1 MAFKNILGNERQKKI
16 LRRAL
21 QKGRLPNSMLFCGQ
35 EGIGKKSIA
44 LVLAKALNC
53 ISKKDDACETCS
65 ACRAINKNNFPDV
78 MVISPEGN
86 IIKIG
91 QMRILKQTAYLRP
104 MVGKKRVFIVTEAE
118 KMNEEASNSLLKI
131 LEEPPLF
138 SHIILITTNPE
149 MIRATIKS
157 RCQILNFQP
166 ILREEIE
173 KILLKKGFSAKRAKV
188 ISLLVKGN
196 LKKALHLDWEKIQSR
211 REEAWQFFVSF
222 VMKKNVA
229 SYLNQYSARQGL
241 TRDELEQNL
250 EILSSF
256 CRDLVLLQQG
266 SNPHLLMNPDYAQK
280 MIQLKDFI
288 SWQKSVDCLQI
299 MDYNLYALQKNLNI
313 NLLISSLFSN
323 LME

>member
-1 MAFKNILGNERQKKI
+1 MAFKDILGNERQKKI

-21 QKGRLPNSMLFCGQ
+21 QKERLPNSMLFCGQ
-35 EGIGKKSIA
+35 EGVGKRSLA
-44 LVLAKALNC
+44 LVLAKSLNC
-53 ISKKDDACETCS
+53 INKKDDACETCP

-78 MVISPEGN
+78 MVIFPERN
-86 IIKIG
+86 VIKIS
-91 QMRILKQTAYLRP
+91 QMRVLKQTAYLKP
-104 MVGKKRVFIVTEAE
+104 MVGKKRVFILTEAE

-149 MIRATIKS
+149 AIRPTIKS

-166 ILREEIE
+166 ILKEEIE
-173 KILLKKGFSAKRAKV
+173 KILLKKGFSAKKAKV

-196 LKKALHLDWEKIQSR
+196 LKKALQLDWEEIQSR
-211 REEAWQFFVSF
+211 REEIWQFLVSF
-222 VMKKNVA
+222 VKKENIA
-229 SYLNQYSARQGL
+229 NYLNQYSPRQGL
-241 TRDELEQNL
+241 TKDELEQNL

-256 CRDLVLLQQG
+256 CRDLVLIQQG
-266 SNPHLLMNPDYAQK
+266 SNPRLLMNPDYGQK
-280 MIQLKDFI
+280 MIKLKDFI
-288 SWQKSVDCLQI
+288 SWRKSVDYLQI
-299 MDYNLYALQKNLNI
+299 IDYTLFALQKNLNM